1 LCYSL
6 KAQLVIDAQFKHKRF
21 TKEISY
27 EIDSLQIWEQKGLFQ
42 TRALDFTNKSKP
54 YLKHQNNFP
63 LILKIE
69 VTNTNKHSVSC
80 ILDFNNAE
88 LNKFQVVQL
97 NDKQEVIYT
106 SPILGDLQIFASRI
120 IQYRV
125 PAVPITLM
133 AESKSTLLIGIAN
146 KNRMITGYI
155 DIDRSA
161 DWHTKTRKLSY
172 YHGWL
177 SGLYGGFFMLGLILF
192 LIIRQKIF
200 LFYSMYVFG
209 VAILLLTIWG
219 YPFQYLF
226 PNNIWL
232 QDKFLLFIQLMGLLF
247 LNLYALSLFQLEGLI
262 SGFKKIQFFIVTLYA
277 IMILLVFSEFGKLI
291 DGEDFL
297 SNVLFIVEV
306 LNFFLLVVSGPAIY
320 LWKRRLSAF
329 VFFISFVPVGLSLF
343 YSTLSFLIPQLPYI
357 LLMDSLS
364 VTLFLEILILSI
376 FMIYEFKKSLI
387 KKIELERALFLA
399 SKENQLAFMRG
410 QEDEKKKIAMEL
422 HDGVATDL
430 VLLKQW
436 METSENSSVV
446 KAAKTK
452 IDYLTIQIRNLSH
465 QLLPWNFQHNDLNE
479 AISNLFLS
487 MPQEIQVK
495 MNLEKPPSWLD
506 SYQQTQLFR
515 IVQELVK
522 NTLKHARAKSIFL
535 QLIDFESYI
544 ELHYEDDGVGF
555 DANHKGVGLKSIS
568 SRAEM
573 ANGTISI
580 ETNKNSGTLVI
591 VKFHKLSTH

>member
-1 LCYSL
+1 
-6 KAQLVIDAQFKHKRF
+6 
-21 TKEISY
+21 
-27 EIDSLQIWEQKGLFQ
+27 
-42 TRALDFTNKSKP
+42 
-54 YLKHQNNFP
+54 
-63 LILKIE
+63 
-69 VTNTNKHSVSC
+69 
-80 ILDFNNAE
+80 
-88 LNKFQVVQL
+88 
-97 NDKQEVIYT
+97 
-106 SPILGDLQIFASRI
+106 
-120 IQYRV
+120 
-125 PAVPITLM
+125 
-133 AESKSTLLIGIAN
+133 
-146 KNRMITGYI
+146 
-155 DIDRSA
+155 
-161 DWHTKTRKLSY
+161 
-172 YHGWL
+172 
-177 SGLYGGFFMLGLILF
+177 
-192 LIIRQKIF
+192 
-200 LFYSMYVFG
+200 
-209 VAILLLTIWG
+209 
-219 YPFQYLF
+219 
-226 PNNIWL
+226 
-232 QDKFLLFIQLMGLLF
+232 
-247 LNLYALSLFQLEGLI
+247 
-262 SGFKKIQFFIVTLYA
+262 
-277 IMILLVFSEFGKLI
+277 
-291 DGEDFL
+291 
-297 SNVLFIVEV
+297 
-306 LNFFLLVVSGPAIY
+306 
-320 LWKRRLSAF
+320 
-329 VFFISFVPVGLSLF
+329 VPVGLSLF

-495 MNLEKPPSWLD
+495 MNLEKPPAWLD

-591 VKFHKLSTH
+591 LKFHKLSTH